1 MGKYKVG
8 DRVFW
13 FSEKKKLTV
22 TSVRENAFCKYSCIC
37 SDGHIWNWF
46 RENELKPIVVIRG
59 ANDINLTC

>member
-1 MGKYKVG
+1 MSKYKVG

-22 TSVRENAFCKYSCIC
+22 ISVRESAFCKYSCIC

-46 RENELKPIVVIRG
+46 RENEIKPIAVAKG
-59 ANDINLTC
+59 CQ